1 MEKSRQRVT
10 YNTIIDQ
17 TALKSPLRYLLEGS
31 LTLFL
36 WSVWVYWI
44 SPVVT
49 ALLWFLGITVFQ
61 TQVITK
67 SGFSEFIDI
76 LRNGGLLVLLI
87 TLVMLSWIYYNY
99 LWFLKRGERR
109 NKDVLLSDEKEIA
122 RLCDVE
128 MTALRKIKG
137 NSRIVIEIKDGKTTM
152 Q

>member
-1 MEKSRQRVT
+1 MEKSRQRLT

-17 TALKSPLRYLLEGS
+17 TELKSPFRYLVEGS

-44 SPVVT
+44 SPIVT
-49 ALLWFLGITVFQ
+49 ALLWFLGITIFQ

-67 SGFSEFIDI
+67 SGFAEFMDI
-76 LRNGGLLVLLI
+76 LRNGGLLALFI
-87 TLVMLSWIYYNY
+87 TLVMLICIYYNY

-109 NKDVLLSDEKEIA
+109 SNEVLISNDVEIA
-122 RLCDVE
+122 RLCDVDPA
-128 MTALRKIKG
+128 ALQEIKG
-137 NSRIVIEIKDGKTTM
+137 NRRIVVEIKDGKATL